1 MFNPWVGNIP
11 WRRKWQPTP
20 VFLPR
25 EFRGQRS
32 LVGYIVHGVTES
44 QTQLSNYY
52 SSNSCVFG
60 WFLIGGCCEHA
71 CPSFCVDRSFPFF
84 LVDSKE
90 WNFQGHGKLCLTLPD
105 QFPWLLHHFP
115 LLSAEYVGPISPHP
129 HQNLYFSAFSDTVT

>member
-1 MFNPWVGNIP
+1 MFNPWVGKIP

-20 VFLPR
+20 VFLRR

-32 LVGYIVHGVTES
+32 LVGYIVHGVAKS

-71 CPSFCVDRSFPFF
+71 CPSFCVYRSFPFF

-90 WNFQGHGKLCLTLPD
+90 WNFQGHRKLCLTLPD
-105 QFPWLLHHFP
+105 DSHGCCTIFHSYLQSMWVQLLHIP
-115 LLSAEYVGPISPHP
+115 TKTCISLPFLI
-129 HQNLYFSAFSDTVT
+129 Q